1 MGMIPSLGLD
11 VQAGQHA
18 TGTEDDHVRTAAAE
32 IPAHRPPDVLF
43 RGRYRFM
50 EKRPQTHDL
59 TRRAEAALESV
70 RLNKSLLHGIQLPVA
85 GQPFGAGDLPPLAID
100 SEQQTGVHGPAIH
113 EDCAGTA
120 VAHVAD
126 FLRAGQM
133 EIAAQGVEER
143 APRLQN
149 ELVFGTIEV

>member
-1 MGMIPSLGLD
+1 VSLVKAPS
-11 VQAGQHA
+11 V
-18 TGTEDDHVRTAAAE
+18 
-32 IPAHRPPDVLF
+32 
-43 RGRYRFM
+43 
-50 EKRPQTHDL
+50 
-59 TRRAEAALESV
+59 
-70 RLNKSLLHGIQLPVA
+70 NLHGIQLPVA
-85 GQPFGAGDLPPLAID
+85 GQPFDGGDLPPLAID
-100 SEQQTGVHGPAIH
+100 SEQQTGVYGPAIY